1 MLQPRLLPAACT
13 TGTERPDLALG
24 PCQNGQKRG
33 GSPYS
38 HGLQVADSALTH
50 FSERVSCLRRAWGW
64 VLEAQVSYLGS
75 SNEETLEPSQGTAAE
90 TWTREERARQALL
103 HSVGQNVEKF

>member
-38 HGLQVADSALTH
+38 QGLQVADSALTH
-50 FSERVSCLRRAWGW
+50 FSERVSCLRRAW
-64 VLEAQVSYLGS
+64 
-75 SNEETLEPSQGTAAE
+75 SQAKEQQLRPGPGRRGLVRPYYIL
-90 TWTREERARQALL
+90 WGRMWR
-103 HSVGQNVEKF
+103 SFD